1 MVEPLYVPV
10 LPMRRAAVTAYERLH
25 PQVRRHI
32 APLWS
37 VPPHTGP
44 ERTRGTQAPLRPDP
58 DDIGR
63 ALHRWL
69 TPRADHLIEATAGHP
84 GWVDAAHVE
93 GEVHGSAV
101 ALWHLAIRSGLT
113 LVTGPERHPT
123 LQRCTADLA
132 FAGGRGL
139 GIRVLVDEPPDEP
152 WTSQMLDLVARLCAP
167 PTQLDLLLDV
177 GAANDLAETGK
188 RVLMALDLLGTL
200 MPWRS
205 VTLLAGAFPEHEL
218 ARAPAPLTPPRLDQA
233 LHVQIRA
240 ARPQQRIHY
249 GDYSVEHVRSANRP
263 ADSGRYGPPWS
274 LLRYTLPDRFLV
286 ARAPTRGPERADRV
300 RSTARRIVEHESY
313 RREPSVYRG
322 AAEDWLESCAYDTG
336 PTGTGTAETW
346 ARIGHAQHLTY
357 VTRRLMDGDSA

>member
-10 LPMRRAAVTAYERLH
+10 LPMRRSAVTAYGQLH

-32 APLWS
+32 APLWT

-44 ERTRGTQAPLRPDP
+44 ERARGTPAPPHPGP

-69 TPRADHLIEATAGHP
+69 TPRADHLIEVTAGLP
-84 GWVDAAHVE
+84 GWLDAAHVE
-93 GEVHGSAV
+93 GEVHGAAV
-101 ALWHLAIRSGLT
+101 ALRNLATRSGLT
-113 LVTGPERHPT
+113 LVTGPERHPA
-123 LQRCTADLA
+123 LQRYTADLA

-139 GIRVLVDEPPDEP
+139 GVRVLVDEPPDEP
-152 WTSQMLDLVARLCAP
+152 CTSQMLDLVSRLCKP
-167 PTQLDLLLDV
+167 PAQLDLLLDV
-177 GAANDLAETGK
+177 GAVNDPAEAGK
-188 RVLMALDLLGTL
+188 RSLMALDLLGTL

-205 VTLLAGAFPEHEL
+205 VTLLSGAFPDHD
-218 ARAPAPLTPPRLDQA
+218 PAHDPALFTPPRLDQA
-233 LHVQIRA
+233 LHAQLRA
-240 ARPQQRIHY
+240 ARPRQRVHY

-300 RSTARRIVEHESY
+300 RSTVRRIVEHESY
-313 RREPSVYRG
+313 RRERSAHRG
-322 AAEDWLESCAYDTG
+322 AAEDWLESCAYGAG
-336 PTGTGTAETW
+336 PVGTGTPEIWT
-346 ARIGHAQHLTY
+346 RIGHAQHLTH
-357 VTRRLMDGDSA
+357 VARRLLDGDSA